1 VRLPRSLMRKRRS
14 ERRAHPV
21 ARSQPQFQVFVVSAD
36 FKTNRKTRPRDPYRA
51 LARLL
56 SGLGGVLAPTH
67 QMRLLVSPYRAVK
80 IRDGIKAS
88 ILQRGG
94 RVYVGNIARG
104 SAWQSASYLE
114 CQAEKD
120 SHNMGEGCRADGGGS
135 GSSASSDI
143 AFAPV
148 VKHFIGLRFRT
159 PRMLLPVV
167 EQNRRGNGSAKAI
180 GRAH

>member
-88 ILQRGG
+88 ILQRGD
-94 RVYVGNIARG
+94 RVYVGKIARG
-104 SAWQSASYLE
+104 SAWHNLLRISNAKLKKILTTWAKGVE
-114 CQAEKD
+114 PTEAEVAAAR
-120 SHNMGEGCRADGGGS
+120 RAIS
-135 GSSASSDI
+135 
-143 AFAPV
+143 
-148 VKHFIGLRFRT
+148 R
-159 PRMLLPVV
+159 LLP
-167 EQNRRGNGSAKAI
+167 S
-180 GRAH
+180 